1 MKANEAIETK
11 NKVERKLKELEKK
24 LSLEKQ
30 NYEELQEQL
39 RVERREYSQN
49 KNTLQR
55 DIDKQRL
62 ELVKMENELLE
73 FKDDY

>member
-30 NYEELQEQL
+30 NYEELQVLLHAVFPWQT
-39 RVERREYSQN
+39 SDQ
-49 KNTLQR
+49 
-55 DIDKQRL
+55 DKQSEFQ
-62 ELVKMENELLE
+62 ELFEI
-73 FKDDY
+73 Y

>member
-39 RVERREYSQN
+39 RVERREYS
-49 KNTLQR
+49 
-55 DIDKQRL
+55 
-62 ELVKMENELLE
+62 
-73 FKDDY
+73 